1 MACARAEGCRDGV
14 SFEESLMAMAMC
26 SFGRSSVM
34 ALCAAVLGLV
44 VQAAAQDYPQRPIT
58 FVVGL
63 GAGGGQDINSRIYA
77 DVLSRNLGQ
86 RVVVDNRTGAGGGVA
101 ASYVQNAA
109 PDGYTLL
116 VVSGLQHTYV
126 PATQPGLYEPVNG
139 FAPVSLMFEIVSTL
153 AVPAE
158 NPAQNVA
165 EFLEYGRQNPGGI
178 TVGAPGPGSPP
189 HMFAALI
196 GEATRIPVRTIQYRG
211 SSQAMT
217 DLAAG
222 RIDVA
227 FPTYGL
233 GKPFIDQ
240 KTVKPIAVAADKRW
254 SEFPEL
260 PTLVEAGLV
269 KHMVAMWFGL
279 LAPAGTPSPII
290 QRLNDE
296 IVKAS
301 RDPELVR
308 RMTATGTSIRVSAP
322 DEMRSLLAAEAT
334 NVNAMVQRLGLRDK
348 P

>member
-1 MACARAEGCRDGV
+1 
-14 SFEESLMAMAMC
+14 MC
-26 SFGRSSVM
+26 SFGRSLVM
-34 ALCAAVLGLV
+34 ALCVAVLGFV
-44 VQAAAQDYPQRPIT
+44 SQAVAQDFPQRPIT

-101 ASYVQNAA
+101 ASFVQNAA

-158 NPAQNVA
+158 NPAQNIA
-165 EFLEYGRQNPGGI
+165 EFLEYGRKKPGGI

-196 GEATRIPVRTIQYRG
+196 GEATRMPVQTIQYRG

-240 KTVKPIAVAADKRW
+240 KTVKPIAVAAEKRW

-279 LAPAGTPSPII
+279 LAPANTPAPIV
-290 QRLNDE
+290 QRLNEE
-296 IVKAS
+296 IAKAS
-301 RDPELVR
+301 QDPELVR

-322 DEMRSLLAAEAT
+322 DEMRNLLAAESN
-334 NVNAMVQRLGLRDK
+334 NVNSMVQRLGLRDK

>member
-1 MACARAEGCRDGV
+1 
-14 SFEESLMAMAMC
+14 
-26 SFGRSSVM
+26 M
-34 ALCAAVLGLV
+34 ALRSLGWIPAALFAVLGFAR
-44 VQAAAQDYPQRPIT
+44 QAPADDYPQRPIT

-77 DVLSRNLGQ
+77 EILSRNLGQ

-109 PDGYTLL
+109 PDGYTFL
-116 VVSGLQHTYV
+116 VVSGLQHAYV
-126 PATQPGLYEPVNG
+126 PATQPGLYEPVDG

-153 AVPAE
+153 TVPAE
-158 NPAQNVA
+158 IPANSVS
-165 EFLEYGRQNPGGI
+165 EFLDHARKKPGGI

-196 GEATRIPVRTIQYRG
+196 GETTKIPVQTIQYRG

-217 DLAAG
+217 DLATG

-254 SEFPEL
+254 DQFPEL
-260 PTLVEAGLV
+260 PTLVEVGLV

-279 LAPAGTPSPII
+279 LAPAGTPAPIVR
-290 QRLNDE
+290 RLNEE
-296 IVKAS
+296 IAKAS
-301 RDPELVR
+301 RDEELVR
-308 RMTATGTSIRVSAP
+308 RMTATGTSIRISAP
-322 DEMRSLLAAEAT
+322 DEMRSLMVAESAS
-334 NVNAMVQRLGLRDK
+334 VISMVERLGLREK
-348 P
+348 Q

>member
-1 MACARAEGCRDGV
+1 
-14 SFEESLMAMAMC
+14 
-26 SFGRSSVM
+26 M
-34 ALCAAVLGLV
+34 ALRSLGWIPAALFAVLGFAR
-44 VQAAAQDYPQRPIT
+44 QAPADDYPQRPIT

-77 DVLSRNLGQ
+77 EILSRNLGQ

-109 PDGYTLL
+109 PDGYTFL
-116 VVSGLQHTYV
+116 VVSGLQHAYV
-126 PATQPGLYEPVNG
+126 PATQPGLYEPVDG

-153 AVPAE
+153 TVPAE
-158 NPAQNVA
+158 IPANSVS
-165 EFLEYGRQNPGGI
+165 EFLDHARKKPGGI

-196 GEATRIPVRTIQYRG
+196 GETTKIPVQTIQYRG

-217 DLAAG
+217 DLATG

-254 SEFPEL
+254 DQFPEL

-279 LAPAGTPSPII
+279 LAPAGTPAPIVR
-290 QRLNDE
+290 RLNEE
-296 IVKAS
+296 IAKAS
-301 RDPELVR
+301 RDEELVR
-308 RMTATGTSIRVSAP
+308 RMTATGTSIRISAP
-322 DEMRSLLAAEAT
+322 DEMRSLMVAESAS
-334 NVNAMVQRLGLRDK
+334 VISMVERLGLREK
-348 P
+348 Q